1 MQNTVISPNRNS
13 SLLPMMIIGGLF
25 FIFGFITWLNGALV
39 PFLQIVCDLNEI
51 QAILI
56 ASTFYFAYVVMALPM
71 AKVLDIIGYRKAMSV
86 GLGLISVGCLLFIPA
101 AQAQSFAMFL
111 VAQFI
116 LGTGLTLL
124 QTASN
129 PYIVKIGPEETAAV
143 RISIMGI
150 LNKLAGVIAPMI
162 FTALVLGEFGN
173 VSAKSVA
180 AMAEAD
186 RLEKITMLAD
196 GLIYPYLWMAIAL
209 AVLAI
214 AMLKS
219 GLPELNLNT
228 IDAQSGTQSSTQNG
242 EQTSSQKSIFA
253 FPHLILGAVTLFV
266 YVGVEVI
273 AGDTIGL
280 FGSSLGVANAT
291 SLTSFTMAFMVLGYS
306 LGLILIPRV
315 MTERQA
321 LLGSAVLGMLLSI
334 AIVFSSSSDTFFSE
348 VLWGWMGI
356 GLVPNTITFIALLG
370 FANAIVWPAVWPLAL
385 KGLGD
390 LTAKGS
396 ALLIMGIAGGAILP
410 LVYGG
415 LSSLFDSQSA
425 YWMMLPCYLFIF
437 YYAVIGCKIPPK
449 ISIYKP

>member
-1 MQNTVISPNRNS
+1 MQTTAVSPNQQS

-39 PFLQIVCDLNEI
+39 PFLQIVCNLTEI

-71 AKVLDIIGYRKAMSV
+71 AKVLDITGYRKAMSV
-86 GLGLISVGCLLFIPA
+86 GLGLISAGCLLYIPA
-101 AQAQSFAMFL
+101 AQAQSFALFL
-111 VAQFI
+111 VAQFV

-150 LNKLAGVIAPMI
+150 LNKLAGVVAPML
-162 FTALVLGEFGN
+162 FTVLVLGEFGN
-173 VSAKSVA
+173 VTAKSVA

-186 RLEKITMLAD
+186 RIVKVTMLAD

-209 AVLAI
+209 AILAVGI
-214 AMLKS
+214 LKS
-219 GLPELNLNT
+219 GLPELNLHHSSSN
-228 IDAQSGTQSSTQNG
+228 SGQPSVAP
-242 EQTSSQKSIFA
+242 TSLFA
-253 FPHLILGAVTLFV
+253 FPHLILGALTLFV

-280 FGSSLGVANAT
+280 FGSSLGVVNAT
-291 SLTSFTMAFMVLGYS
+291 TLTSFTMAFMVLGYV

-315 MTERQA
+315 MTERHA
-321 LLGSAVLGMLLSI
+321 LLGSAVVGMILSI
-334 AIVFSSSSDTFFSE
+334 AVVFSSSTDTFFSE
-348 VLWGWMGI
+348 ILWGWMGL

-370 FANAIVWPAVWPLAL
+370 FANAIVWPAIWPLAL
-385 KGLGD
+385 KGLGE

-410 LVYGG
+410 LIYGG
-415 LSSLFDSQSA
+415 LSALFNSQSA
-425 YWMMLPCYLFIF
+425 YWMMFPCYMFIF
-437 YYAVIGCKIPPK
+437 YYALIGCKLAPRK
-449 ISIYKP
+449 QKG

>member
-1 MQNTVISPNRNS
+1 MQTTATNPNQSS

-71 AKVLDIIGYRKAMSV
+71 AKVLDITGYRKAMSV
-86 GLGLISVGCLLFIPA
+86 GLGLISAGCLLYIPA

-111 VAQFI
+111 VAQFV

-150 LNKLAGVIAPMI
+150 LNKLAGVVAPMI
-162 FTALVLGEFGN
+162 FTVLVLGDFGN
-173 VSAKSVA
+173 VTAKSIA
-180 AMAEAD
+180 ELAEAD
-186 RLEKITMLAD
+186 RIVKITALAD

-209 AVLAI
+209 AILALAI
-214 AMLKS
+214 LKS
-219 GLPELNLNT
+219 GLPELNLNEGN
-228 IDAQSGTQSSTQNG
+228 DDQSGSK
-242 EQTSSQKSIFA
+242 KSLLA

-280 FGSSLGVANAT
+280 FGSKLGVANAT
-291 SLTSFTMAFMVLGYS
+291 TLTSFTMAFMVIGYM
-306 LGLILIPRV
+306 LGLALIPRV
-315 MTERQA
+315 MTERHA
-321 LLGSAVLGMLLSI
+321 LLGSAVIGMILSI
-334 AIVFSSSSDTFFSE
+334 AVVFSSSTDTFFSE
-348 VLWGWMGI
+348 ILWGWMGL

-370 FANAIVWPAVWPLAL
+370 FANAIVWPAIWPLAL
-385 KGLGD
+385 KGLGE

-415 LSSLFDSQSA
+415 LSAVLGSQSA
-425 YWMMLPCYLFIF
+425 YWMMLPCYMFIF
-437 YYAVIGCKIPPK
+437 YYALIGCRIPPK
-449 ISIYKP
+449 LNK

>member
-1 MQNTVISPNRNS
+1 M
-13 SLLPMMIIGGLF
+13 LIIGGLF

-71 AKVLDIIGYRKAMSV
+71 ANLLEITGYRKAMSL
-86 GLGLISVGCLLFIPA
+86 GLGMISLGCLLFIPA
-101 AQAQSFAMFL
+101 AQLQSFAMFL
-111 VAQFI
+111 FAQFV

-150 LNKLAGVIAPMI
+150 LNKMAGVFAPMI
-162 FTALVLGEFGN
+162 FTVLVLGDFAD
-173 VSAKSVA
+173 VSAKSVDLLSP
-180 AMAEAD
+180 AEREIKVRA
-186 RLEKITMLAD
+186 LAD

-209 AVLAI
+209 AILALG
-214 AMLKS
+214 MLKS
-219 GLPELNLNT
+219 GLPELSAYQLDENPS
-228 IDAQSGTQSSTQNG
+228 APSTAG
-242 EQTSSQKSIFA
+242 KSIKD
-253 FPHLILGAVTLFV
+253 FPHLLLGAATLFV

-280 FGSSLGVANAT
+280 FGSNLGIPNAT
-291 SLTSFTMAFMVLGYS
+291 SLTSYTMAFMVLGYV

-315 MTERQA
+315 MTERHA
-321 LLGSAVLGMLLSI
+321 LLGSAILGMILSI
-334 AIVFSSSSDTFFSE
+334 AIVFSSASNTSISE
-348 VLWGWMGI
+348 ILWGWLGFAT
-356 GLVPNTITFIALLG
+356 VPNTIAFIALLG

-385 KGLGD
+385 KGLGE

-396 ALLIMGIAGGAILP
+396 AILIMGIAGGAILP
-410 LVYGG
+410 LVYGA
-415 LSSLFDSQSA
+415 LSGWLGGQSA

-437 YYAVIGCKIPPK
+437 YYALIGCKIRSK
-449 ISIYKP
+449 